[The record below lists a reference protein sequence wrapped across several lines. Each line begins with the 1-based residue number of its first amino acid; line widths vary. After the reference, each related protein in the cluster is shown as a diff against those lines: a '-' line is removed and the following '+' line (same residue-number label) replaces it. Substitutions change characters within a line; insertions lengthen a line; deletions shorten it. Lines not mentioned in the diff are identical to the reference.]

1 MLIGKASKFLWPP
14 INEVSII
21 KNMGP
26 RDTISLKKMIDHQ
39 AKSWTADHSLRTHH
53 VGSMLKRRGNS
64 HFHVVS
70 TWNPGGVFVGLPC
83 RLWIL
88 VLINFDLFKSQTKP
102 WTTCQLPC
110 WLCNAEISN
119 IGSLNTHSSFCT
131 QFAYILGIKLT
142 SYHK

>member
-26 RDTISLKKMIDHQ
+26 CDTISLKKMIDHQ
-39 AKSWTADHSLRTHH
+39 AKSWTADHSLQTHH
-53 VGSMLKRRGNS
+53 VGSILKRRGNS
-64 HFHVVS
+64 HFHVVL
-70 TWNPGGVFVGLPC
+70 TWNPGGVFVGLPF

-88 VLINFDLFKSQTKP
+88 ALINFDLFKSQTKP
-102 WTTCQLPC
+102 WTTYQLPC
-110 WLCNAEISN
+110 WLCNAKISN
-119 IGSLNTHSSFCT
+119 IESLNRHSSFCT